1 MRGAGPRA
9 FGLRAGAGLAS
20 GAGLLGAVLL
30 AASGLTGS
38 PPPPAPAGTS
48 AASPPA
54 GTSAPAPAGRP
65 ADPGAADTARA
76 ADRVRAGTFRY
87 RVLFRG
93 RELATLSV
101 DVERTADGGLRVR
114 EQLSGAL
121 GDETTR
127 YTTTAGV
134 SPVSATRT
142 GQVGPVSTEL
152 HLSYAEGRV
161 TGRAVVPV
169 DEPSGS
175 VPPDVRE
182 VSVERE
188 LPRGT
193 VDGNMVLVS
202 IMASRLEEGSAVA
215 LDVFRPGDGVVRA
228 RAEVVGRERVEVPAG
243 GFPAWRVELATDQG
257 AFTVWVPR
265 SPPRMLLRQTF
276 RDRPVE
282 VVLEEVV
289 DRP

>member
-1 MRGAGPRA
+1 MRGDRPPDSR
-9 FGLRAGAGLAS
+9 FRAGAGVV
-20 GAGLLGAVLL
+20 AGGVLLGAVLL
-30 AASGLTGS
+30 AAPALSGS
-38 PPPPAPAGTS
+38 PPPPAQAGS
-48 AASPPA
+48 FAASPRA
-54 GTSAPAPAGRP
+54 GTSAPAARP
-65 ADPGAADTARA
+65 APPGAADTARS

-93 RELATLSV
+93 RELAALSV
-101 DVERTADGGLRVR
+101 EVERTADGGLRVR
-114 EQLSGAL
+114 ERLSGTL

-127 YTTTAGV
+127 YATTAGV
-134 SPVSATRT
+134 TPVSASRT

-152 HLSYAEGRV
+152 SLSYAEGRV

-169 DEPSGS
+169 DAPSGNA
-175 VPPDVRE
+175 PPDVRE
-182 VSVERE
+182 VSVDRE
-188 LPRGT
+188 LPEGA

-202 IMASRLEEGSAVA
+202 IMASRLEEGRAVA
-215 LDVFRPGDGVVRA
+215 LDVFRPGEGVVRA
-228 RAEVVGRERVEVPAG
+228 RAEVVGRERVQVPAG
-243 GFPAWRVELATDQG
+243 DFPAWRVELATDQG

-289 DRP
+289 HRP